1 MQSNKNIRHNQLLL
15 QLLLWIFIFV
25 TQVAPAQSHTPSASK
40 DTLSFK
46 ALIDSLSRRYNLSFA
61 YDALAISDDS
71 LFCVDFSRAPDKRWI
86 ASLFEND
93 SVEVSFIGS
102 QVIIGRLQGAPS
114 LPEVIK
120 IYGLVKDAAI
130 NEALAM
136 VNISLEGEPLGTST
150 NDAGAFE
157 FKLPRSFQGRRI
169 VFSSLGFANIYMEV
183 PANDTLVD
191 IGMKS
196 LSIPLPEVQVM
207 YRDPMKIMMEVRQKI
222 HGNYSLER
230 FLLTGFFRETIRQ
243 NGKYVDVS
251 EAVVEIVKPPY
262 NNALDAERVRFVK
275 GRKGRE
281 LSEMDM
287 VQFKLVGGPY
297 HFSQLDVVR
306 HGDFMPDENGLSG
319 YRYSFNGMDIEF
331 GQLVYCIGFKPYSD
345 IEGINY
351 VGEMRIDSESMA
363 LVSIDFQMTGQS
375 VRRSRS
381 HLIKRDARRFKTRPF
396 YARYYVQYRPW
407 DDIWVI
413 SKVRGEVSVRVFDR
427 SERERSVFETVS
439 EMIISDFSIA
449 DHRIR
454 IPATESFRADY
465 ILSEHVGDFDPDFW
479 KYYNVIKADE
489 ALETV
494 FNKKE

>member
-1 MQSNKNIRHNQLLL
+1 MIN
-15 QLLLWIFIFV
+15 
-25 TQVAPAQSHTPSASK
+25 
-40 DTLSFK
+40 
-46 ALIDSLSRRYNLSFA
+46 
-61 YDALAISDDS
+61 
-71 LFCVDFSRAPDKRWI
+71 
-86 ASLFEND
+86 
-93 SVEVSFIGS
+93 
-102 QVIIGRLQGAPS
+102 
-114 LPEVIK
+114 

-130 NEALAM
+130 NEALPM
-136 VNISLEGEPLGTST
+136 VNIAVEGEPLGTST

-169 VFSSLGFANIYMEV
+169 VFSSLGFANISMEV
-183 PANDTLVD
+183 PANDTLVE
-191 IGMKS
+191 ISMKS

-222 HGNYSLER
+222 HSNYSLER

-306 HGDFMPDENGLSG
+306 HGDFMPDENGLSD

-345 IEGINY
+345 NEGINY
-351 VGEMRIDSESMA
+351 VGEIRVESESMA

-407 DDIWVI
+407 NDMWVL

-427 SERERSVFETVS
+427 FERERSVFDTVS

-465 ILSEHVGDFDPDFW
+465 ILSEHIGDFDPEFW
-479 KYYNVIKADE
+479 KYYNLIKADE
-489 ALETV
+489 SLEAI
-494 FNKKE
+494 FNSGK